1 MKNLHRHLLLA
12 TALAAGLAVAPLA
25 TGSARAEESATVP
38 TDPGFKPDTGQ
49 LNPGPT
55 EQAYSKSADVR
66 KVPTPAESRTALRA
80 PDDPTSSLGSEL
92 PQPQGNAA
100 DGNKTTS
107 PPGTGDVTA
116 ATQGQ
121 AAVGG
126 PLSPGASA
134 SGQPSGAGNQQGAGT
149 GETTGARSSTDL
161 KQNRPGP
168 IGATGQ
174 TMPAKFSQR
183 NDILDRTPIMA
194 WPLSLSDQDRQQIY
208 QAVMA
213 DKTAAAEGAEALAPA
228 AELNVNQALNEMHP
242 MPASV
247 SGINGVQTLDYV
259 KTKDKVFLVAPAT
272 RTVVDEIDS

>member
-1 MKNLHRHLLLA
+1 MKNLHRHFLLA
-12 TALAAGLAVAPLA
+12 TALAAGLAVAPFA

-49 LNPGPT
+49 LNPGAT
-55 EQAYSKSADVR
+55 KQAYSKSADVR
-66 KVPTPAESRTALRA
+66 KVPTPVESRAALRA
-80 PDDPTSSLGSEL
+80 PDDPTSSLGPE
-92 PQPQGNAA
+92 PMQPQGSAA
-100 DGNKTTS
+100 GGNKTTS
-107 PPGTGDVTA
+107 PQGTGDVTT

-121 AAVGG
+121 AAIGG

-134 SGQPSGAGNQQGAGT
+134 SSQSGGAGT
-149 GETTGARSSTDL
+149 AQTTGTRPSTDV
-161 KQNRPGP
+161 KQNRAGP

-194 WPLSLSDQDRQQIY
+194 WPQSLSDRDRQQIY

-247 SGINGVQTLDYV
+247 SGISGVQALDYV

>member
-12 TALAAGLAVAPLA
+12 TVLAAGLAVIPLA
-25 TGSARAEESATVP
+25 TGPARAEESATVP
-38 TDPGFKPDTGQ
+38 TDPGFKPDTRQ
-49 LNPGPT
+49 LNPGAT
-55 EQAYSKSADVR
+55 EQAFSKSADVR
-66 KVPTPAESRTALRA
+66 KVPTPAESRAALRA
-80 PDDPTSSLGSEL
+80 SDDPTSSLGSE
-92 PQPQGNAA
+92 PTQPRGGAA
-100 DGNKTTS
+100 GGNKTPS
-107 PPGTGDVTA
+107 GGTGDVTT

-134 SGQPSGAGNQQGAGT
+134 SGQPTGAGNQQGAGT

-194 WPLSLSDQDRQQIY
+194 WPLSLSDQDRQQLY

-213 DKTAAAEGAEALAPA
+213 DKTAAAEDAEALAPA

-247 SGINGVQTLDYV
+247 RGINSVQTLGYV

-272 RTVVDEIDS
+272 RTVVDEINS

>member
-1 MKNLHRHLLLA
+1 MKNLHRHLVLA
-12 TALAAGLAVAPLA
+12 TALAAGLAIVPLA
-25 TGSARAEESATVP
+25 TGPASAEESATVP

-49 LNPGPT
+49 LNPGAT

-66 KVPTPAESRTALRA
+66 KVPTPAESRAALRA
-80 PDDPTSSLGSEL
+80 PDDPTSSLGSEP
-92 PQPQGNAA
+92 PQPQDNA
-100 DGNKTTS
+100 
-107 PPGTGDVTA
+107 
-116 ATQGQ
+116 
-121 AAVGG
+121 
-126 PLSPGASA
+126 
-134 SGQPSGAGNQQGAGT
+134 AGT
-149 GETTGARSSTDL
+149 GETTGARSSADL

-194 WPLSLSDQDRQQIY
+194 WPQSLSDRDRQQIY

-213 DKTAAAEGAEALAPA
+213 HKTAAAEDAEALAPA

-247 SGINGVQTLDYV
+247 SGINGVQALDYV